1 MPLLN
6 DLVPNESLLCKL
18 WRIDELEEIMDPN
31 NELNSEDYQILLK
44 RKANHLRRQFLASR
58 KLIGLINPN
67 LRISYK
73 ENIPI
78 LSDNRNISISHSDE
92 IVTVLISKENGIG
105 VDVEKINNKVHSVAS
120 KFLSS
125 NEIQF
130 FGKAPS
136 TRQLIRAWTAKEA
149 VYKALRKP
157 GINFSDNII
166 LDKFNDKAKSANAKF
181 ISSDQETTFK
191 LYFYDLDDYCLT
203 IAQEI

>member
-58 KLIGLINPN
+58 KLIGLINPD

-73 ENIPI
+73 ENIQI

>member
-6 DLVPNESLLCKL
+6 DLVPNDSLLCKL

-31 NELNSEDYQILLK
+31 NELNSEDYQIFLK
-44 RKANHLRRQFLASR
+44 RKANHLRNQFLASR
-58 KLIGLINPN
+58 KLIGIINPD

-73 ENIPI
+73 EDIPI

-105 VDVEKINNKVHSVAS
+105 VDVEKINNKVQSVAS

-125 NEIQF
+125 NEIRF
-130 FGKAPS
+130 FGKTPS

-149 VYKALRKP
+149 VYKAIKKP

>member
-6 DLVPNESLLCKL
+6 DLNPNASLLCKS
-18 WRIDELEEIMDPN
+18 WRIEEAENIMNPK
-31 NELNSEDYQILLK
+31 NELNYEDYQILLK

-58 KLIGLINPN
+58 KLIGLINPD

-73 ENIPI
+73 EDIPI

-166 LDKFNDKAKSANAKF
+166 LDKFNDKAKSTNAKF

>member
-31 NELNSEDYQILLK
+31 NELNSEDYQIFLK
-44 RKANHLRRQFLASR
+44 RKANHLRNQFLASR
-58 KLIGLINPN
+58 KLIGLISPD
-67 LRISYK
+67 LRISYR
-73 ENIPI
+73 EDIPI

>member
-18 WRIDELEEIMDPN
+18 WRIDELEEIMDPK
-31 NELNSEDYQILLK
+31 NELNSEDYQKFLK
-44 RKANHLRRQFLASR
+44 RKANHLRNQFLASR
-58 KLIGLINPN
+58 KLIGLINPD

-73 ENIPI
+73 EDIPI

-125 NEIQF
+125 NEIRF
-130 FGKAPS
+130 FGKTPS

-149 VYKALRKP
+149 VYKAIKKP

-166 LDKFNDKAKSANAKF
+166 LDKFNDKAKYANAKF

-191 LYFYDLDDYCLT
+191 LYFYDLGDYCLT

>member
-58 KLIGLINPN
+58 KLIGLINPD

-73 ENIPI
+73 EDIPI

-203 IAQEI
+203 IAQEV

>member
-31 NELNSEDYQILLK
+31 NELNSEDYQIFLK
-44 RKANHLRRQFLASR
+44 RKANHLRNQFLASR
-58 KLIGLINPN
+58 KLIGLINPD
-67 LRISYK
+67 LRISYR
-73 ENIPI
+73 EDIPI

-105 VDVEKINNKVHSVAS
+105 VDVERINNKVHSVAS

-166 LDKFNDKAKSANAKF
+166 LDKFNDKAKYANAKF

>member
-58 KLIGLINPN
+58 KLIGLINPD
-67 LRISYK
+67 LRISYR
-73 ENIPI
+73 EDIPI

-125 NEIQF
+125 NEIRF

>member
-58 KLIGLINPN
+58 KLIGLINPD

-73 ENIPI
+73 EDIPI

-149 VYKALRKP
+149 VYKAIKKP

>member
-58 KLIGLINPN
+58 KLIGLINPD

-73 ENIPI
+73 EDIPI

-166 LDKFNDKAKSANAKF
+166 LDKFNDKAKSTNAKF

>member
-31 NELNSEDYQILLK
+31 NELNSEDYQIFLK
-44 RKANHLRRQFLASR
+44 RKANHLRNQFLASR
-58 KLIGLINPN
+58 KLIGLINPD

-73 ENIPI
+73 EDIPI

-92 IVTVLISKENGIG
+92 IETVLISKENGIG
-105 VDVEKINNKVHSVAS
+105 VDVEKINNKVQSVAS

-125 NEIQF
+125 NEIRF

-203 IAQEI
+203 IAQEV

>member
-18 WRIDELEEIMDPN
+18 WRIDELENIMDPN
-31 NELNSEDYQILLK
+31 NELNSEDYQIFLK
-44 RKANHLRRQFLASR
+44 RKANHLRSQFLASR
-58 KLIGLINPN
+58 KLIGLINPD

-73 ENIPI
+73 EDIPI

-105 VDVEKINNKVHSVAS
+105 VDVERINNKVHSVAS

-125 NEIQF
+125 NEIRF

-149 VYKALRKP
+149 VYKAIKKP

-166 LDKFNDKAKSANAKF
+166 LDKFNDKAKYANAKF

>member
-6 DLVPNESLLCKL
+6 DLTPNDSLLCKL

-31 NELNSEDYQILLK
+31 IELNSEDYQIFLK
-44 RKANHLRRQFLASR
+44 RKANHLRNQFLASR
-58 KLIGLINPN
+58 KLIGLINPD
-67 LRISYK
+67 LRISYR
-73 ENIPI
+73 EDIPI

-166 LDKFNDKAKSANAKF
+166 LDLSL
-181 ISSDQETTFK
+181 IH
-191 LYFYDLDDYCLT
+191 
-203 IAQEI
+203 I

>member
-18 WRIDELEEIMDPN
+18 WRIKEDENILDPKH
-31 NELNSEDYQILLK
+31 ELNPEDYQIFLK
-44 RKANHLRRQFLASR
+44 RKANNLKSQFLASR
-58 KLIGLINPN
+58 KLIGLINPD
-67 LRISYK
+67 LTISYN
-73 ENIPI
+73 ENIPV

-92 IVTVLISKENGIG
+92 IVTILISKEDGIG
-105 VDVEKINNKVHSVAS
+105 VDVEKIKNKVHFIAS

-125 NEIQF
+125 NEIGF
-130 FGKAPS
+130 LGEDPS

-149 VYKALRKP
+149 IYKALRKP
-157 GINFSDNII
+157 GISFSENII
-166 LDKFNDKAKSANAKF
+166 LDEFNDKAQSANAKF

-203 IAQEI
+203 IAQEV

>member
-31 NELNSEDYQILLK
+31 NELNSEDYQIFLE

-58 KLIGLINPN
+58 KLIGLINPD

-73 ENIPI
+73 EDIPI

>member
-6 DLVPNESLLCKL
+6 DLVPNDSLLCKL

-31 NELNSEDYQILLK
+31 NELNSEDYQIFLK
-44 RKANHLRRQFLASR
+44 RKANHLRNQFLASR
-58 KLIGLINPN
+58 KLIGLINPD

-73 ENIPI
+73 EDIPI

-105 VDVEKINNKVHSVAS
+105 IDVEKIKDKVHSVAS

-125 NEIQF
+125 NEIRF

>member
-6 DLVPNESLLCKL
+6 DLGPNESLLCKL
-18 WRIDELEEIMDPN
+18 WRIKEDENILDPEH
-31 NELNSEDYQILLK
+31 ELNPEDYQIFLK
-44 RKANHLRRQFLASR
+44 RRANHLRSQFLASR
-58 KLIGLINPN
+58 KLIGLINPD

-149 VYKALRKP
+149 IYKALRKP

>member
-58 KLIGLINPN
+58 KLIGLINPD

-73 ENIPI
+73 EDIPI

-130 FGKAPS
+130 FEKEPS

>member
-58 KLIGLINPN
+58 KLIGLINPD

-73 ENIPI
+73 EDIPI

-125 NEIQF
+125 NEIRF
-130 FGKAPS
+130 FGKTPS

-157 GINFSDNII
+157 GINFSNNII
-166 LDKFNDKAKSANAKF
+166 LDKFNYKAKYANAKF

>member
-58 KLIGLINPN
+58 KLIGLINPD

-125 NEIQF
+125 NDIRF

>member
-58 KLIGLINPN
+58 KLIGLINPD

-73 ENIPI
+73 EDIPI

>member
-31 NELNSEDYQILLK
+31 NELNSEDYQIFLK
-44 RKANHLRRQFLASR
+44 RKANHLRSQFLASR
-58 KLIGLINPN
+58 KLIGLINPD

-73 ENIPI
+73 EDIPI

-191 LYFYDLDDYCLT
+191 LYFYDLDNYCLT
-203 IAQEI
+203 IAQEV

>member
-31 NELNSEDYQILLK
+31 NELNSEDYQIFLK
-44 RKANHLRRQFLASR
+44 RKANHLRNQFLASR
-58 KLIGLINPN
+58 KLIGLINPD

-73 ENIPI
+73 EDIPI

-105 VDVEKINNKVHSVAS
+105 VDVEKINNKVQSVAS

-125 NEIQF
+125 NEIRF

>member
-31 NELNSEDYQILLK
+31 NELNSEDYQIFLE

-58 KLIGLINPN
+58 KLIGLINPD

-73 ENIPI
+73 EDIPI

-166 LDKFNDKAKSANAKF
+166 LDKFNDKAKYANAKF
-181 ISSDQETTFK
+181 ISSDQEATFK

>member
-58 KLIGLINPN
+58 KLIGLINPD

-73 ENIPI
+73 EDIPI

-125 NEIQF
+125 NEIRF
-130 FGKAPS
+130 FGKTPS

>member
-58 KLIGLINPN
+58 KLIGLINPD

-73 ENIPI
+73 EDIPI

-166 LDKFNDKAKSANAKF
+166 LDKFNDKAKYANAKF

>member
-31 NELNSEDYQILLK
+31 NELNSEDYQIFLK
-44 RKANHLRRQFLASR
+44 RKANHLRNQFLASR
-58 KLIGLINPN
+58 KLIGLINPD

-105 VDVEKINNKVHSVAS
+105 VDVEKIQDKVHSVAS
-120 KFLSS
+120 KFLNS
-125 NEIQF
+125 NEMHF
-130 FGKAPS
+130 FGNKPS

>member
-44 RKANHLRRQFLASR
+44 RKANHLRNQFLASR
-58 KLIGLINPN
+58 KLIGLINPD

-73 ENIPI
+73 EEIPI

-105 VDVEKINNKVHSVAS
+105 VDVEKINNKVQSVAS

-125 NEIQF
+125 NEIRF

>member
-1 MPLLN
+1 MPVLN

-58 KLIGLINPN
+58 KLIGLINPD

>member
-6 DLVPNESLLCKL
+6 DLIPNESLLCKL
-18 WRIDELEEIMDPN
+18 WRIKDSEEIMDPN
-31 NELNSEDYQILLK
+31 NELNSEDYQIFLK
-44 RKANHLRRQFLASR
+44 RKANHLRNQFLASR
-58 KLIGLINPN
+58 KLIGLINPD

-73 ENIPI
+73 EDIPI

>member
-44 RKANHLRRQFLASR
+44 RKANHLRNQFLASR
-58 KLIGLINPN
+58 KLIGLINPD

>member
-44 RKANHLRRQFLASR
+44 RKANHLRNQFLASR
-58 KLIGLINPN
+58 KLIGLINPD

-73 ENIPI
+73 EEIPI

-105 VDVEKINNKVHSVAS
+105 VDVEKINNKVHSVVS

-125 NEIQF
+125 NEIRF

>member
-58 KLIGLINPN
+58 KLIGLINPD

-73 ENIPI
+73 EDIPI

-125 NEIQF
+125 NEIRF

>member
-1 MPLLN
+1 MPVLN

-31 NELNSEDYQILLK
+31 NELNSEDYLILLK

-58 KLIGLINPN
+58 KLIGLINPD

-73 ENIPI
+73 EDIPI

-125 NEIQF
+125 NEIRF
-130 FGKAPS
+130 FGKTPS